1 MRAPSMP
8 IAFQSYKPRHMRV
21 YGSICLDGQG
31 NVLLVKGRKSKKWSF
46 PKGHIKNGESDLE
59 CARRELMEETGIR
72 APAQHLGY
80 YKLRGGSYFI
90 FTIDTFP
97 FLNIRDHW
105 EIEEAAWWPLVSL
118 PITDSN
124 IDVSI
129 FRSHM
134 RSIETANIPKYIG
147 SPEAQRRMEQIQR
160 NIESTQRN

>member
-1 MRAPSMP
+1 MRGHLMP

-21 YGSICLDGQG
+21 YGSICLDGKG

-46 PKGHIKNGESDLE
+46 PKGHCKEGETDLE

-72 APAQHLGY
+72 APNQNHGY

-105 EIEEAAWWPLVSL
+105 EIEEAAWWPLTEL

-134 RSIETANIPKYIG
+134 RSIETAKIPTYIG
-147 SPEAQRRMEQIQR
+147 SPEAQRRMEQIKN
-160 NIESTQRN
+160 NIESNT